1 MLSSPFRRRLS
12 NAKAVRVM
20 QGAHDGSLLHD
31 ARRARPAYHGHPYF
45 THPYC
50 PYSATHSDSVV
61 VLM

>member
-1 MLSSPFRRRLS
+1 MQPSPLRWRLS
-12 NAKAVRVM
+12 YAKAVRVM
-20 QGAHDGSLLHD
+20 QGAHDRRLLHD
-31 ARRARPAYHGHPYF
+31 AHGAGDAYHGHPYF